1 MSFSKK
7 SLTSSS
13 FVALPAIGEKG
24 KTVTERELSRYLE
37 TSSNV
42 KRKERKKERKK
53 KMEVQS
59 NGIGLLASSPFS
71 YALDCVPLHTLPF
84 VVIIRIAGF
93 VIQNLFSNS
102 PGPSRISPRD

>member
-53 KMEVQS
+53 WKVQS

-93 VIQNLFSNS
+93 VIPNLFSNS